1 MANLINVDV
10 SSALVKASDLTTV
23 LFIGSDGRLTLNTVG
38 QGHGFFFAPLEGQ
51 KPYLMDYREIP
62 TRREDVLP
70 LDVDR
75 LEASAPSLKWSRA
88 VSLQPGSLFIT
99 SNGTNVLLQHMD
111 AGLARVNLATR
122 VWDYL
127 DDNEVGLTADSWI
140 LNGYADGRLIL
151 SLPCKAVAG

>member
-10 SSALVKASDLTTV
+10 SSALVKASDLTAV

-38 QGHGFFFAPLEGQ
+38 RGHGFFFAPLEGQ
-51 KPYLMDYREIP
+51 KPYVMDYREVP

-70 LDVDR
+70 LDLDR
-75 LEASAPSLKWSRA
+75 LEASASALKWYRA

-99 SNGTNVLLQHMD
+99 SNGTHVLLQHMD
-111 AGLARVNLATR
+111 TGLARMNLATR

-127 DDNEVGLTADSWI
+127 DENEVGLAADSWT
-140 LNGYADGRLIL
+140 LNGYGDGRVIL
-151 SLPCKAVAG
+151 SLPCKAVTG